1 MKNIK
6 PKVEDE
12 WSYAQRHK
20 AFLKDKEEID
30 YEKQRDKLR
39 KEQDKLIEK
48 RDKLNGY
55 DIRYKYYNRKINNIS
70 EKLEKIR

>member
-1 MKNIK
+1 MDEIK
-6 PKVEDE
+6 PEVEDE

-39 KEQDKLIEK
+39 KEQDKFLEK
-48 RDKLNGY
+48 RDKQKQDSL
-55 DIRYKYYNRKINNIS
+55 KWKWYNRKANSIS
-70 EKLEKIR
+70 SKLEKIR